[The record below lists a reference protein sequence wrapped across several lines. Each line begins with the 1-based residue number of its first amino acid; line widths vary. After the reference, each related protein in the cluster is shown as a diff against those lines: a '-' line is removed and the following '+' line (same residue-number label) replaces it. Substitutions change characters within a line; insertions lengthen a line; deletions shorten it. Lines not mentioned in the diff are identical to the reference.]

1 MGHNMAFFVGEGHE
15 LPKPD
20 YEYVTTE
27 EHARAAMN
35 WLDRFD
41 TLALDTETTGLNPYN
56 SNISLVQIGTE
67 DKAFVFDVRH
77 DTDRSSLNLSVLDPI
92 LKDKS
97 KLMILQN
104 AAFDMKFIKVKRGF
118 YIPNVYDTML
128 AEQLLNLGKIG
139 IKNSLDAIIKRYLGL
154 DMPKEPQGSFANY
167 TQEFQAY
174 QLEYAANDVIPI
186 NLVMKLQ
193 REFISKEDLE
203 NVLRLEHEFLI
214 PLCEMELNGIKID
227 VDKWNLIMGGVQK
240 DYEDLKIK
248 IQNILS
254 GVNSQT
260 TLFGV
265 SLLNIDSN
273 AQLKS
278 ALKKYGLDLKST
290 DVGTLSKF
298 KKITVISDILKYRK
312 AYKLLSTYA
321 QPLLDKILP
330 ETGRL
335 HTRFKQMVSTGR
347 LSSSDPNLQ
356 NIPNKQ
362 KFRSC
367 FVAEDGYS
375 LITSDMSSAEIR
387 IIGNYSEDPIFL
399 DAFSTGQDLHT
410 RTASEMFDIPLDKV
424 THDQR
429 GAAKAI
435 NFGLCLT
442 EGTNTISNIGIIQI
456 QDSVIGASV
465 AHDIGSN
472 EIIDFAYM
480 GEKEVFEIETQYGY
494 TIEAT
499 ADHPI
504 KVIDKNGVYID
515 KKLCDLDIGKDY
527 ACLKLGSELFSDSNH
542 LFEAFYFEDY
552 RSSKQAD
559 LPNVIDD
566 SWAEFLGLFISEG
579 SLHKSR
585 NGKYNAITFGIS
597 ANEPNFIEVFDN
609 LLPKLF
615 DRYSKKPLEND
626 NIIAY
631 GIYSVKIAT
640 WLSSICDFDSDNKT
654 TSIRVPE
661 CILRSCR
668 SVQAAFL
675 RAAFEGDGTIWT
687 KSNSCCISYS
697 SMSLKL
703 LKDMQLM
710 LLNFGILAALRLR
723 PDKRYPGREYFTL
736 DVVGHD
742 FRKKFMENIG
752 FLTVNKNSKWFCE
765 QHYTRSSFKVPYQY
779 ERLLLVREKLKRKLG
794 KTNRDCNTIRYL
806 YNSANLTEE
815 KGVGNFYIG
824 QLSEYDDFFN
834 FIHKNNI
841 VPLPIR
847 SIKSKGIKKVY
858 DISVK
863 DHQYFLANGF
873 IVHNCYGMSAVGL
886 ANRLEISKKR
896 AEDYI
901 NRYFKKYK
909 GVKKFLDKSA
919 KDAVMNRFSRTIA
932 GRKRYYDL
940 PPYEHPDR
948 KKIQGAVERR
958 GKNTPIQGCL
968 VFNSYINGLGN
979 IGDQVG
985 KTVEIET
992 GFGKDKAM
1000 CVYSGKKTVYDLV
1013 LSNGASLGITL
1024 DHKVPVFSDE
1034 GLIDKCVKDINHY
1047 DMLIA
1052 YTESGYYLCNK
1063 VDLKYRG
1070 VEDTYDLICE
1080 NIHYFVANGVIVH
1093 NSNGDTIKEAMILL
1107 VDRLKPYDAR
1117 LILTVHDEVVVEVKD
1132 EQKYEVAKVVSQS
1145 LVDGF
1150 GKYFSLIP
1158 MKADALIGKCW
1169 LKGSCENKPDEK
1181 HECGHNEMIFVPDEK
1196 RISKLVCAK
1205 CGAEQE

>member
-1 MGHNMAFFVGEGHE
+1 MAFFVGEGFE

-27 EHARAAMN
+27 EHARSAMSF
-35 WLDRFD
+35 LDRYD
-41 TLALDTETTGLNPYN
+41 TLALDTETTGLNPYT
-56 SNISLVQIGTE
+56 SKISLVQIGTE

-77 DTDRSSLNLSVLDPI
+77 DTDHSSLNLGVLDPI

-97 KLMILQN
+97 KLMVLQN
-104 AAFDMKFIKVKRGF
+104 AAFDMKFIKVNRGF
-118 YIPNVYDTML
+118 YVPNVYDTML
-128 AEQLLNLGKIG
+128 AEQLLNLGRIG
-139 IKNSLDAIIKRYLGL
+139 IKNSLDAIMSRYLGL

-174 QLEYAANDVIPI
+174 QLDYAANDVIPI
-186 NLVMKLQ
+186 NLIMKLQ
-193 REFISKEDLE
+193 KELISKEDLE

-227 VDKWNLIMGGVQK
+227 VDKWNLIMRDVQK
-240 DYEDLKIK
+240 DYEDLRAK
-248 IQNILS
+248 IQNVLS

-273 AQLKS
+273 AQLKN
-278 ALKKYGLDLKST
+278 ALKKYGIDLKST
-290 DVGTLSKF
+290 DVGSLSKF
-298 KKITVISDILKYRK
+298 KKITVINDILKYRK

-367 FVAEDGYS
+367 FIAEDGYS
-375 LITSDMSSAEIR
+375 LITSDMSSAELR

-399 DAFSTGQDLHT
+399 EAYSTGQDLHT
-410 RTASEMFDIPLDKV
+410 RTASEMFDIPLDEV
-424 THDQR
+424 THAQR
-429 GAAKAI
+429 GAAKSI
-435 NFGLCLT
+435 NFGL
-442 EGTNTISNIGIIQI
+442 
-456 QDSVIGASV
+456 A
-465 AHDIGSN
+465 
-472 EIIDFAYM
+472 
-480 GEKEVFEIETQYGY
+480 
-494 TIEAT
+494 
-499 ADHPI
+499 
-504 KVIDKNGVYID
+504 
-515 KKLCDLDIGKDY
+515 
-527 ACLKLGSELFSDSNH
+527 
-542 LFEAFYFEDY
+542 
-552 RSSKQAD
+552 
-559 LPNVIDD
+559 
-566 SWAEFLGLFISEG
+566 
-579 SLHKSR
+579 
-585 NGKYNAITFGIS
+585 
-597 ANEPNFIEVFDN
+597 
-609 LLPKLF
+609 
-615 DRYSKKPLEND
+615 
-626 NIIAY
+626 
-631 GIYSVKIAT
+631 
-640 WLSSICDFDSDNKT
+640 
-654 TSIRVPE
+654 
-661 CILRSCR
+661 
-668 SVQAAFL
+668 
-675 RAAFEGDGTIWT
+675 
-687 KSNSCCISYS
+687 
-697 SMSLKL
+697 
-703 LKDMQLM
+703 
-710 LLNFGILAALRLR
+710 
-723 PDKRYPGREYFTL
+723 
-736 DVVGHD
+736 
-742 FRKKFMENIG
+742 
-752 FLTVNKNSKWFCE
+752 
-765 QHYTRSSFKVPYQY
+765 
-779 ERLLLVREKLKRKLG
+779 
-794 KTNRDCNTIRYL
+794 
-806 YNSANLTEE
+806 
-815 KGVGNFYIG
+815 
-824 QLSEYDDFFN
+824 
-834 FIHKNNI
+834 
-841 VPLPIR
+841 
-847 SIKSKGIKKVY
+847 
-858 DISVK
+858 
-863 DHQYFLANGF
+863 
-873 IVHNCYGMSAVGL
+873 YGMSAVGL

-909 GVKKFLDKSA
+909 GVKKFLDKA
-919 KDAVMNRFSRTIA
+919 ARDAVMHKFSKTIA

-948 KKIQGAVERR
+948 KKIQGSIERR

-979 IGDQVG
+979 IGDHVG

-1000 CVYSGKKTVYDLV
+1000 CVYSGKKTVYNLV

-1024 DHKVPVFSDE
+1024 DHKIPVFSEE

-1047 DMLIA
+1047 DRLIA

-1080 NIHYFVANGVIVH
+1080 NIHYFIANDIIVH
-1093 NSNGDTIKEAMILL
+1093 NSNGDTIKEAMVLL

-1132 EQKYEVAKVVSQS
+1132 EQKYEVSKVVSQS

-1150 GKYFSLIP
+1150 GRYFSLIP

-1169 LKGSCENKPDEK
+1169 LKGACENKPDEK

-1196 RISKLVCAK
+1196 RISKLTCAK